1 MKLSVL
7 DYGLIDYGKTA
18 SDAIQETILLSQ
30 EAERLGYHQFWVAE
44 HHGVK
49 AFSISNPELMI
60 MHLANQTKSIK
71 IGSGGIMPLHYSS
84 FKLAETLKTL
94 ETCHPNRVSIGL
106 GNSLGTVKVSNA
118 LRSLHKAHDYEEVLE
133 ELKSWLI
140 DELSSKE
147 PLVQP
152 TLSSF
157 PDLYVLGS
165 GQKSAYLAAKLGLG
179 FTFGVFPFMDKDPLT
194 EAKKLSSLYYHQFE
208 EYYPNKSPNLMVAA
222 FVVIADTSEE
232 AENIAK
238 TLDIWMLGNKDFNEF
253 ATFPTIEE
261 ANHYQL
267 TPEQKAKI
275 KSNRHR
281 MIVGD
286 PKQVKDSLD
295 ALVNASQAEELLLI
309 PLVPGLD
316 QRIKSLKLLSQLY

>member
-44 HHGVK
+44 HHGVR

-140 DELSSKE
+140 DESSSKK

-208 EYYPNKSPNLMVAA
+208 
-222 FVVIADTSEE
+222 
-232 AENIAK
+232 
-238 TLDIWMLGNKDFNEF
+238 
-253 ATFPTIEE
+253 
-261 ANHYQL
+261 
-267 TPEQKAKI
+267 
-275 KSNRHR
+275 
-281 MIVGD
+281 
-286 PKQVKDSLD
+286 
-295 ALVNASQAEELLLI
+295 
-309 PLVPGLD
+309 
-316 QRIKSLKLLSQLY
+316 

>member
-140 DELSSKE
+140 DESSSKE
-147 PLVQP
+147 PL
-152 TLSSF
+152 
-157 PDLYVLGS
+157 
-165 GQKSAYLAAKLGLG
+165 
-179 FTFGVFPFMDKDPLT
+179 
-194 EAKKLSSLYYHQFE
+194 
-208 EYYPNKSPNLMVAA
+208 
-222 FVVIADTSEE
+222 
-232 AENIAK
+232 
-238 TLDIWMLGNKDFNEF
+238 
-253 ATFPTIEE
+253 
-261 ANHYQL
+261 
-267 TPEQKAKI
+267 
-275 KSNRHR
+275 
-281 MIVGD
+281 
-286 PKQVKDSLD
+286 
-295 ALVNASQAEELLLI
+295 
-309 PLVPGLD
+309 
-316 QRIKSLKLLSQLY
+316 

>member
-94 ETCHPNRVSIGL
+94 ETCHP
-106 GNSLGTVKVSNA
+106 
-118 LRSLHKAHDYEEVLE
+118 KAHDYEEVLE

-140 DELSSKE
+140 DESSSKE

>member
-44 HHGVK
+44 HHGVR

-118 LRSLHKAHDYEEVLE
+118 LRSLH
-133 ELKSWLI
+133 
-140 DELSSKE
+140 
-147 PLVQP
+147 
-152 TLSSF
+152 
-157 PDLYVLGS
+157 
-165 GQKSAYLAAKLGLG
+165 
-179 FTFGVFPFMDKDPLT
+179 
-194 EAKKLSSLYYHQFE
+194 
-208 EYYPNKSPNLMVAA
+208 PNKSPNLMVAA

-286 PKQVKDSLD
+286 PKQVKESLD